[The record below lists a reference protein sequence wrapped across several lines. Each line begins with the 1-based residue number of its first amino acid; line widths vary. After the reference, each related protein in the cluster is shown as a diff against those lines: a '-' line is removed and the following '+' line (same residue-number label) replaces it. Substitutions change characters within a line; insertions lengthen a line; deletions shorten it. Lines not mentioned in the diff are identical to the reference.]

1 MFPPINLEEFVVL
14 TLLTIKKYIFER
26 GIDTTSI
33 VKNKS
38 LYKKICVKGCNGNFI
53 SNNTINQC
61 RKNKGAND

>member
-1 MFPPINLEEFVVL
+1 M
-14 TLLTIKKYIFER
+14 LTIKNYIVER

-38 LYKKICVKGCNGNFI
+38 LYEKMRVKGCNGNFI
-53 SNNTINQC
+53 LNNTINQC